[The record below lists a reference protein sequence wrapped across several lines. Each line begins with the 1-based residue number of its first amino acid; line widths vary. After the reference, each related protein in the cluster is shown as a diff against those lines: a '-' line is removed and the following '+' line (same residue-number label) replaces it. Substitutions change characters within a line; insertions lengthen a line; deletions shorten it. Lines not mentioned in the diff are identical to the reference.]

1 MSGRTSSVVK
11 LAVAALAVAGVVG
24 TVWAGVSVMDK
35 GAATITEG
43 GDNAASM
50 KMTYTIEQT
59 AVIEVTSKNPTSE
72 QFVGFDADGSSLDGQ
87 DGKNG
92 NLGEVRV
99 KTNSRG
105 WDVTFTTVN
114 GGKLAVTNDTIM
126 SQQAMKPG
134 IFPPQYYDSSWTVHR
149 NPAYLLY
156 DNTYA
161 GTANV
166 QNLTNPTRKAVQ
178 VSVGIGM
185 LEKISGAKY
194 LKGFANNLNAAAYA
208 TPLVPASDLDAS
220 QTLLENGSTNT
231 SAVSVSFVEV
241 LSTAASSPGLT
252 AAQAAITDSDRKIKV
267 GGRELGTGATSTS
280 TLGFGPTNSPI
291 TIPNIPK
298 KDDDYEYF
306 YVNVGLPEANV
317 DYILGNKKGDYSETF
332 TFTLLANF

>member
-1 MSGRTSSVVK
+1 MSISKTVVK
-11 LAVAALAVAGVVG
+11 LAAAALVVAGGMG
-24 TVWAGVSVMDK
+24 TVWAANSVMDK
-35 GAATITEG
+35 GASTVKEG
-43 GDNAASM
+43 GDNNASM
-50 KMTYTIEQT
+50 KMTYAIEQT
-59 AVIEVTSKNPTSE
+59 AVIEVTSKNPTNE
-72 QFVGFDADGSSLDGQ
+72 QFVGFDADGSSLDGA

-114 GGKLAVTNDTIM
+114 GGQLAKTNDTIM

-156 DNTYA
+156 DNSYS
-161 GTANV
+161 GTTNL
-166 QNLTNPTRKAVQ
+166 QNLTGPARKAVQ

-194 LKGFANNLNAAAYA
+194 LKGFANKLNAAAYA
-208 TPLVPASDLDAS
+208 TPLVPPGDLKNS
-220 QTLLENGSTNT
+220 QTLNENGSVNT
-231 SAVSVSFVEV
+231 GAVPVSFVEV

-252 AAQAAITDSDRKIKV
+252 AAQTAITDADRKIKV
-267 GGRELGTGATSTS
+267 GGRVVGSAATETG

-291 TIPNIPK
+291 TIPNIPN

-306 YVNVGLPEANV
+306 YVNVGLPDANV
-317 DYILGNKKGDYSETF
+317 DYIFGNNPGDYSETF